1 MPTTRHASAGIL
13 ADQNAAK
20 REEIVALLTR
30 AYWMEMETVMSYL
43 ANSAHLD
50 GIRAEEIAEA
60 LAADVTE
67 ELGHAKAFAGRIK
80 DLYGTPPGSMDFTP
94 EQTYLQPL
102 EDPTDVATVIKG
114 VIEAEAGAIEHYT
127 RIIEACDGVDWATQ
141 DMVIE
146 ILRDEENHLR
156 TFERYLSR
164 VRVGRLTRRS
174 RASAM
179 RRLARRRRRAPHG
192 EAGGAGTANCGGA
205 ISR

>member
-13 ADQNAAK
+13 ADANAAK

-43 ANSAHLD
+43 AQSAYLD

-60 LAADVTE
+60 LATDVDR
-67 ELGHAKAFAGRIK
+67 GARPRPAFAGRIK
-80 DLYGTPPGSMDFTP
+80 DLYGTPPGSMDFTA

-102 EDPTDVATVIKG
+102 DDPTDVATVIKG

-156 TFERYLSR
+156 TFERYL
-164 VRVGRLTRRS
+164 
-174 RASAM
+174 A
-179 RRLARRRRRAPHG
+179 
-192 EAGGAGTANCGGA
+192 EFE
-205 ISR
+205 